1 MFDLNKLLLDKGVD
15 QKDFCK
21 MTGISKKRFD
31 NLLAQKSVLSLP
43 EIERVS
49 AFLGVSVPEFFN
61 GVYVRKG
68 ELEEV
73 AKANNINRFAYFLKF
88 ATKKFD
94 VLIKAA
100 NAFAGLFF
108 CLLLFIYFFTVI
120 LNLFNVSF
128 VPEIVVLGIVLPTT
142 LAWEGVRF
150 GRKVLAKNIPPK
162 QSFMNFASA
171 SCCVAFLLL
180 GITTFVKGIITIPV
194 LALLIASA
202 ILVVIPVILPKLKIK
217 DTTKELCGY
226 ASIGLSAVLT
236 FASFIILGII
246 SDNNTDIDFDN
257 PYNILF
263 SSELVLALRQAVVS
277 VALLVLCV
285 LVITFFI
292 VYKKYIF
299 VKKAY
304 TYFTPMTE
312 NVKENKG
319 YASIRL
325 LSAVMSVALSCFL
338 VFMYEGL
345 FYKGLYTVAFDGYQM
360 NWVAEYIEDF
370 DTSFA
375 DGEFYSVE
383 NNGAK
388 VHIPKEFVLSED
400 DEDKDINVGVNEDT
414 GEEENKDADEN
425 SALSYKNDNEE
436 LISFQFDD
444 VYSDGFTYDL
454 YNLIAESGDVEVPE
468 EFLEKKQKEYER
480 YFGVYPETYFD
491 WMKLCSSYTI
501 DDISIFNGTK
511 ARLLLSVFVMKSV
524 AGTYDTDR
532 YLYERDGVC
541 ASITSMYAEITD
553 KRLTVINFDDSDSRS
568 GKYDI
573 HIITSGDNAE
583 EAYDLMVKILNSI
596 SFEE

>member
-15 QKDFCK
+15 QKDFCE

-73 AKANNINRFAYFLKF
+73 AKTNNENRFSYFLKS
-88 ATKKFD
+88 ATKKYDKYLKIGERIGNIFIIL
-94 VLIKAA
+94 LI
-100 NAFAGLFF
+100 
-108 CLLLFIYFFTVI
+108 FIYLATVVFSLI
-120 LNLFNVSF
+120 DVVF
-128 VPEIVVLGIVLPTT
+128 VPVVAILAIFLPVT
-142 LAWEGVRF
+142 LSWEGMRV
-150 GRKVLAKNIPPK
+150 GKKLIGKNIPPK
-162 QSFMNFASA
+162 QSHINYVSTSF
-171 SCCVAFLLL
+171 VIAFLLI
-180 GITTFVKGIITIPV
+180 GITTFIIDIITIPV
-194 LALLIASA
+194 LVLLLACAALVA
-202 ILVVIPVILPKLKIK
+202 VPMVLPKIKIK
-217 DTTKELCGY
+217 DMVKEACGC
-226 ASIGLSAVLT
+226 ASIGLSVVLSFT
-236 FASFIILGII
+236 SFALINIGTKDKINFE
-246 SDNNTDIDFDN
+246 N
-257 PYNILF
+257 PYEMFFSKELTELLEKSVLSSALF
-263 SSELVLALRQAVVS
+263 AISFTLIIFFVL
-277 VALLVLCV
+277 
-285 LVITFFI
+285 
-292 VYKKYIF
+292 YKKYLF
-299 VKKAY
+299 VTKAY
-304 TYFTPMTE
+304 NYFAPMTE
-312 NVKENKG
+312 KVEENK
-319 YASIRL
+319 ANVAKKLIAAL
-325 LSAVMSVALSCFL
+325 LSATLSYAIM
-338 VFMYEGL
+338 FMCEGV
-345 FYKGLYTVAFDGYQM
+345 FYKVLYSTAFEENEL
-360 NWVAEYIEDF
+360 NWTAEYIDDF
-370 DTSFA
+370 SSSFS
-375 DGEFYSVE
+375 DGEFDTIE

-388 VHIPKEFVLSED
+388 IHIPKEFVLSED
-400 DEDKDINVGVNEDT
+400 DEDKDVNVGINEDT

-454 YNLIAESGDVEVPE
+454 YKLIAESGDVEVPE

>member
-1 MFDLNKLLLDKGVD
+1 MFDLNKLLSDKGVD
-15 QKDFCK
+15 QKDFCE

-73 AKANNINRFAYFLKF
+73 AKANNVNRFSYFLKS
-88 ATKKFD
+88 ATKKYDRF
-94 VLIKAA
+94 LE
-100 NAFAGLFF
+100 FAELLGTVFF
-108 CLLLFIYFFTVI
+108 IVFYLLFTSTIIFNLLNVTFVTEIAVLALVI
-120 LNLFNVSF
+120 PCSF
-128 VPEIVVLGIVLPTT
+128 
-142 LAWEGVRF
+142 AWECMRIGKKLI
-150 GRKVLAKNIPPK
+150 GKNIPPK
-162 QSFMNFASA
+162 QSHINYVSA
-171 SCCVAFLLL
+171 SFVIAFLLM
-180 GITTFVKGIITIPV
+180 GITTFAKGIIDIPV
-194 LALLIASA
+194 FVLLLVCSVLVA
-202 ILVVIPVILPKLKIK
+202 IPMLLPKLKIK
-217 DTTKELCGY
+217 DTVKELCGY
-226 ASIGLSAVLT
+226 VSIGLSAVL
-236 FASFIILGII
+236 SFVSFVLVSNRG
-246 SDNNTDIDFDN
+246 NDIKVDFEN
-257 PYNILF
+257 PYELLF
-263 SSELVLALRQAVVS
+263 SNEIPMLLRQSLVGA
-277 VALLVLCV
+277 ALFLISFTLIIFFVL
-285 LVITFFI
+285 
-292 VYKKYIF
+292 YKKHQF
-299 VKKAY
+299 VTKAY
-304 TYFTPMTE
+304 TYFVPMTE
-312 NVKENKG
+312 DVKENK
-319 YASIRL
+319 ANVAIKL
-325 LSAVMSVALSCFL
+325 IAAFLSVAIVTVVALGF
-338 VFMYEGL
+338 EGA
-345 FYKGLYTVAFDGYQM
+345 FYKALYSTAFEESEI
-360 NWVAEYIEDF
+360 NWTAEYIEDF
-370 DTSFA
+370 DSSFSE
-375 DGEFYSVE
+375 GEFDTIE

-388 VHIPKEFVLSED
+388 IHIPKEFVLSED
-400 DEDKDINVGVNEDT
+400 DEDKDVNVGINEDT

-454 YNLIAESGDVEVPE
+454 YKLIAESGDVEVPE